1 MARMR
6 NWRQAE
12 NIRLYIAV
20 GCGAAIGALLRFL
33 SGWVIVAI
41 LGANPLWGT
50 SFVNIVGSFI
60 IMFFATLTGPEGRWL
75 VSPALRQFV
84 MGGLCGGLTT
94 FSSMSLDTF
103 LLVLHG
109 NAAFALAYLCGLVFL
124 SLSAAMLGLI
134 AAQRINR

>member
-1 MARMR
+1 MAGMR

-60 IMFFATLTGPEGRWL
+60 IMFFATLTGPEGAGW
-75 VSPALRQFV
+75 
-84 MGGLCGGLTT
+84 
-94 FSSMSLDTF
+94 
-103 LLVLHG
+103 
-109 NAAFALAYLCGLVFL
+109 
-124 SLSAAMLGLI
+124 
-134 AAQRINR
+134 